1 MWGSGDDRV
10 AVASPG
16 AFKREV
22 REKVVTSPGALKRA
36 VRQKVVTSPGALRS
50 AAPDEVVT
58 SPGALTVAT
67 HPRCHFQ
74 VHLIVELTA

>member
-1 MWGSGDDRV
+1 MWGSEDDRV
-10 AVASPG
+10 VVA
-16 AFKREV
+16 
-22 REKVVTSPGALKRA
+22 SPGALKRA

-74 VHLIVELTA
+74 MYLIV